1 MTANGSRE
9 GLSKTLPFWLIEK
22 NEHRK
27 EDYYF
32 KLLFQDIVTMNFSIP
47 GIVEEG
53 EVVAVI
59 DTDGGQAIVPEKRI
73 FCCEEIKPSYSRKGF
88 VRILK
93 RNHSCGIRGW
103 YN

>member
-1 MTANGSRE
+1 MTAKGNRE

-59 DTDGGQAIVPEKRI
+59 DTDGGQAIVPAKEFSVVK
-73 FCCEEIKPSYSRKGF
+73 KLNH
-88 VRILK
+88 RILGK
-93 RNHSCGIRGW
+93 VLSGYLKEIIPVE
-103 YN
+103 